1 VRVWLGQF
9 NWPDRFLKST
19 CRGAAFAPARK
30 LISSRVALMGTNG
43 TDMATAPVSAARR
56 EAVDR
61 ARQSWIRKLIDLSRR
76 NNLLY
81 CRPLKTSTLD
91 LTSAESSGMATL
103 LSGAEPVSIE
113 KLLPNGK
120 DESVTD
126 FPATPRLLLNP
137 KRNIT
142 ERSITRKSGGAGRR
156 EYRAHPGSRPQSL
169 RAAMWHDR

>member
-1 VRVWLGQF
+1 
-9 NWPDRFLKST
+9 
-19 CRGAAFAPARK
+19 
-30 LISSRVALMGTNG
+30 MGTNG

-81 CRPLKTSTLD
+81 YRPIKTGTLD

-103 LSGAEPVSIE
+103 LSGVEPVSIE

-120 DESVTD
+120 DWG
-126 FPATPRLLLNP
+126 FLNP
-137 KRNIT
+137 KNHTIMQGLCDSWADIDDPVKFGVPIKDIFEHLDAT
-142 ERSITRKSGGAGRR
+142 IAQATQLYELCATVLKS
-156 EYRAHPGSRPQSL
+156 PPP
-169 RAAMWHDR
+169 